1 MDKLNIT
8 RMDSEQLSYKTKMA
22 LIDTIR
28 LNGTDGRPFKLP
40 NEDEL
45 SQRLG
50 VSRNVLRDALMSL
63 EEMGIVTRRRSKGTM
78 ANPKIAT
85 AVCRLDTDPELFHM
99 IEAAGF
105 QARVESVRTGFV
117 FEAEPALE
125 TDFYL
130 NVEKLFFADD
140 LPVAYC
146 ADHISGKY
154 ANVSNDSAMELR
166 ELSHYKFMEK
176 YCRVSMAYT
185 MAHIDATLPEPWLAE
200 QLQIPATE
208 PVLLMDDYAYSYDH
222 ELVAHSTIWFRRG
235 TLDLKFLRKS
245 W

>member
-1 MDKLNIT
+1 
-8 RMDSEQLSYKTKMA
+8 
-22 LIDTIR
+22 
-28 LNGTDGRPFKLP
+28 
-40 NEDEL
+40 
-45 SQRLG
+45 
-50 VSRNVLRDALMSL
+50 
-63 EEMGIVTRRRSKGTM
+63 
-78 ANPKIAT
+78 
-85 AVCRLDTDPELFHM
+85 
-99 IEAAGF
+99 
-105 QARVESVRTGFV
+105 
-117 FEAEPALE
+117 
-125 TDFYL
+125 
-130 NVEKLFFADD
+130 
-140 LPVAYC
+140 
-146 ADHISGKY
+146 
-154 ANVSNDSAMELR
+154 MELR